1 MEPYIQPAKSTLEP
15 ILKKKIQAP
24 PPNAGK
30 MVINMEINDFLG
42 SLSDRSGKN
51 YVVMEGSFLLKLNMQ
66 PSKTEDQVI
75 KLGKSQ
81 QKNGKFMDLTKHVI

>member
-1 MEPYIQPAKSTLEP
+1 MEPDIQPTKSTLEP
-15 ILKKKIQAP
+15 ILKKKIEA

-51 YVVMEGSFLLKLNMQ
+51 YVVM
-66 PSKTEDQVI
+66 
-75 KLGKSQ
+75 
-81 QKNGKFMDLTKHVI
+81 

>member
-1 MEPYIQPAKSTLEP
+1 MEPDIQPTKSTLEV
-15 ILKKKIQAP
+15 ILKKKIEAP

-51 YVVMEGSFLLKLNMQ
+51 YVVM
-66 PSKTEDQVI
+66 
-75 KLGKSQ
+75 
-81 QKNGKFMDLTKHVI
+81 